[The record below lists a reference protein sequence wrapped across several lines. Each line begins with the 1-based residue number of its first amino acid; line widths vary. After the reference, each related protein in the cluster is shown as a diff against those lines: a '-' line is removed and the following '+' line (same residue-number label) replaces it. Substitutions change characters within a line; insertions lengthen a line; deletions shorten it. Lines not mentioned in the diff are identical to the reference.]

1 MLLIFLYLFKVNALS
16 GFARNFSFVWFFVQ
30 NNAIEGGRGVQMVT
44 STANPPKKDQ
54 DPVKFDKSIG

>member
-1 MLLIFLYLFKVNALS
+1 MPCLVSQEI
-16 GFARNFSFVWFFVQ
+16 FSFVWFFVQ